1 MSPRG
6 GTRVRARVKP
16 VVVLAGE
23 DANDRRSLRVLLE
36 AFCPNMRGRIVE
48 INDPVRLREA
58 SQENLSARVNKLA
71 RLARARATREGADL
85 ACVFV
90 HEDLDRVDGAEYD
103 AARHRV
109 HAALAKEFGTAHYV
123 LSVWEM
129 EAWLL
134 LFPDALT
141 GVVKSWKVPA
151 QLRNRDTGTLSD
163 PKKILMQ
170 KVSSANRR
178 YRESDAPDV
187 LAHAVSSGC
196 ADRPVGTNRSWQQL
210 RADAADCCRAHLGS
224 PRMASVRAPID

>member
-6 GTRVRARVKP
+6 GTRIRATVKP

-23 DANDRRSLRVLLE
+23 DANDRRSLRILLE
-36 AFCPNMRGRIVE
+36 AFCPEMRGRIVE

-58 SQENLSARVNKLA
+58 GQQALAGRVNKLA
-71 RLARARATREGADL
+71 RLVRARATRESADV

-103 AARHRV
+103 AARDRV
-109 HAALAKEFGTAHYV
+109 QAALAKEFGAAHYV

-141 GVVKSWKVPA
+141 GLVTSWKVPA
-151 QLRNRDTGTLSD
+151 QYRNRDTGTLSD

-187 LAHAVSSGC
+187 LVRAVTLGC
-196 ADRPVGTNRSWQQL
+196 VDRPDGSNRSWQQF
-210 RADAADCCRAHLGS
+210 RADAVDCCRTHLTARGKT
-224 PRMASVRAPID
+224 R